1 MEIQKIITIT
11 IVGFIAGFIGSSTG
25 SAGGILMVS
34 GLLLAGIFTKTKM
47 AIGTVLLAL
56 LFPLSIGAIY
66 AFWKKNL
73 IDLKVSGILIVSNII
88 GAGIGGHLV
97 ASHISDKSI
106 DLFNATYLVLLS
118 LLYFYKYYYN
128 I

>member
-1 MEIQKIITIT
+1 
-11 IVGFIAGFIGSSTG
+11 
-25 SAGGILMVS
+25 MVS

-56 LFPLSIGAIY
+56 LPPLSIGAIY

-88 GAGIGGHLV
+88 GASIGGHLV